1 MLRIQKGG
9 EGPWAWTTP
18 YSCWE
23 AMLKEEGIKGGSPL
37 IFKSD
42 RVLSPRPESL
52 RARQDL
58 TVGRVWTALQTA
70 QGPGS

>member
-9 EGPWAWTTP
+9 EGPRAWTTP

-42 RVLSPRPESL
+42 RVLSP
-52 RARQDL
+52 DL
-58 TVGRVWTALQTA
+58 KA
-70 QGPGS
+70 